1 MLACMLPL
9 VIFFIFL
16 LSKPSAIKVSALNAM
31 GFIISSGFLFTFADN
46 LLFIFLSFE
55 LLLLSSVYLL
65 RLTAKSE
72 RIGEAVTEM
81 FF

>member
-1 MLACMLPL
+1 MACILPL
-9 VIFFIFL
+9 VIFFNQTLLKPNHTKFL
-16 LSKPSAIKVSALNAM
+16 SMNAIL
-31 GFIISSGFLFTFADN
+31 FIMFVGFLFVVSN
-46 LLFIFLSFE
+46 QLIIIFFSFE
-55 LLLLSSVYLL
+55 SLLLSSLFLL

>member
-1 MLACMLPL
+1 MLPL
-9 VIFFIFL
+9 IIFFNYL
-16 LSKPSAIKVSALNAM
+16 LTRPTGSRFAGLNAIVFILVS
-31 GFIISSGFLFTFADN
+31 GFIFTLSN
-46 LLFIFLSFE
+46 QLVLIFFSFE
-55 LLLLSSVYLL
+55 LLLLSSLYLL

>member
-1 MLACMLPL
+1 MLPL
-9 VIFFIFL
+9 TIFFNYL
-16 LSKPSAIKVSALNAM
+16 LSRPVGFRFAGLNTIL
-31 GFIISSGFLFTFADN
+31 FILASGFVFTLSN
-46 LLFIFLSFE
+46 QLVLIFFSFE
-55 LLLLSSVYLL
+55 LLLLSSLYLL